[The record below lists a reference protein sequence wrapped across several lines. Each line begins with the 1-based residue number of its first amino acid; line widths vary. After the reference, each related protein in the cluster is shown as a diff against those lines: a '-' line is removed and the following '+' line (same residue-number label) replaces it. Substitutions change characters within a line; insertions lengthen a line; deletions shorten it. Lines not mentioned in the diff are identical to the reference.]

1 VLTCIGD
8 LSDVLM
14 QVVVPIVSWDTC
26 RESNGIYK
34 RELTDNMICAGY
46 MEGGKDSCGGDSG
59 GPLVRKRGGSWYQYG
74 VVTWGDGCALPN
86 APGVYADVVKFL
98 PWIKEKTGSQ
108 YLRMSVSYYFVN
120 KPHV

>member
-1 VLTCIGD
+1 MISNVLTCIGD

-26 RESNGIYK
+26 RESNGMYRK
-34 RELTDNMICAGY
+34 ELTDNMICAGP
-46 MEGGKDSCGGDSG
+46 MTGGKDSCQGDSG
-59 GPLVRKRGGSWYQYG
+59 GPLVCKRGGSWYQYG
-74 VVTWGDGCALPN
+74 VISWGEGCARKN

-108 YLRMSVSYYFVN
+108 YLRMSVS
-120 KPHV
+120 